1 MPAASLDGDGRP
13 PGCPRWLAVRG
24 LPGRRIAGRLGAV
37 MALAELL
44 LADRL
49 ARPLRDL
56 RISVTDRCQFRCTYC
71 MPREVFGRDFVFM
84 PRAQLLTFEELTRLA
99 RIFAGLGVRKLRL
112 TGGEPLLRRDLDKL
126 VAMLAAIDGI
136 EDIALT
142 TNGALLA
149 AKAKA
154 LAAAG
159 LRRVTVSLDSLD
171 DAVFMALNDAGFPV
185 ARVLEAIAAAA
196 GAGLAPVKVNMVV
209 RRGVNEQ
216 SILPMAAHF
225 RHSGHVLRFIEYM
238 DVGTTNGWRLDDVV
252 SAAQIIAEIDRQWPV
267 EAVEAA
273 YPGEVACR
281 YRYRDGA
288 GEIGVIASVTQ
299 PFCRGCTRARLAAD
313 GQLYTCLFA
322 TAGHD
327 LRGPLRAGASDQA
340 LRETLTAIWTR
351 RTDRYSEQRTRQT
364 RHTHRVQPKV
374 EMSHIGG

>member
-1 MPAASLDGDGRP
+1 MAMAAQ
-13 PGCPRWLAVRG
+13 
-24 LPGRRIAGRLGAV
+24 LP
-37 MALAELL
+37 
-44 LADRL
+44 LADTF

-71 MPREVFGRDFVFM
+71 MPREVFGRDFMFL
-84 PRAQLLTFEELTRLA
+84 PREQLLTFEELARLA

-126 VAMLAAIDGI
+126 VAILAGI
-136 EDIALT
+136 GGITDVALT

-149 AKAKA
+149 RNAAA
-154 LAAAG
+154 LATAG

-171 DAVFMALNDAGFPV
+171 DAVFMGLNDARFPV
-185 ARVLEAIAAAA
+185 AKVLEAIGAAA

-225 RHSGHVLRFIEYM
+225 RHTGHVLRFIEYM

-252 SAAQIIAEIDRQWPV
+252 TAAEIISVVGGQWPLEPV
-267 EAVEAA
+267 EPA
-273 YPGEVACR
+273 YAGEVAAR
-281 YRYRDGA
+281 YRYSDGG

-299 PFCRGCTRARLAAD
+299 PFCRGCTRARLSAD
-313 GQLYTCLFA
+313 GQLFTCLFA
-322 TAGHD
+322 GAGHD
-327 LRGPLRAGASDQA
+327 LRGPLRAGATDQA
-340 LRETLTAIWTR
+340 LRDLVAGIWAR
-351 RTDRYSEQRTRQT
+351 RADRYSEQRTRQT
-364 RHTHRVQPKV
+364 SRAKARQKV

>member
-1 MPAASLDGDGRP
+1 M
-13 PGCPRWLAVRG
+13 AV
-24 LPGRRIAGRLGAV
+24 
-37 MALAELL
+37 AELPL
-44 LADRL
+44 VDTL

-71 MPREVFGRDFVFM
+71 MPREVFGRDFVFL

-99 RIFAGLGVRKLRL
+99 RIFVGLGVRKLRL
-112 TGGEPLLRRDLDKL
+112 TGGEPLLRRDLDTL
-126 VAMLAAIDGI
+126 VAMLAGIDDVQ
-136 EDIALT
+136 DIALT

-149 AKAKA
+149 GKAQA

-185 ARVLEAIAAAA
+185 ARVLAAIAAAA
-196 GAGLAPVKVNMVV
+196 EAGLAPVKVNMVV

-238 DVGTTNGWRLDDVV
+238 DVGTTNGWRLDEVV
-252 SAAQIIAEIDRQWPV
+252 PAAQIISLIDRQWPV
-267 EAVEAA
+267 EPVGAA
-273 YPGEVACR
+273 YPGEVARR
-281 YRYRDGA
+281 YRYSDGA

-299 PFCRGCTRARLAAD
+299 PFCRGCTRVRLAAD

-322 TAGHD
+322 AAGHD
-327 LRGPLRAGASDQA
+327 LRGPLRAGASDQV
-340 LRETLTAIWTR
+340 LRQQISSIWTQR
-351 RTDRYSEQRTRQT
+351 ADRYSEQRTRQT
-364 RHTHRVQPKV
+364 HHTQRVQPKV

>member
-1 MPAASLDGDGRP
+1 MAIAD
-13 PGCPRWLAVRG
+13 
-24 LPGRRIAGRLGAV
+24 LP
-37 MALAELL
+37 
-44 LADRL
+44 LADML

-71 MPREVFGRDFVFM
+71 MPREVFGRDFAFL
-84 PRAQLLTFEELTRLA
+84 PREQLLTFEELARLT

-112 TGGEPLLRRDLDKL
+112 TGGEPLLRRDLDTL
-126 VAMLAAIDGI
+126 VAMLAGI
-136 EDIALT
+136 SGIQDVALT

-149 AKAKA
+149 GKVRA
-154 LAAAG
+154 LTAAG

-171 DAVFMALNDAGFPV
+171 DAVFMALNDAHFPV
-185 ARVLEAIAAAA
+185 AKVLDAIAAAA

-225 RHSGHVLRFIEYM
+225 RGSGHVLRFIEYM

-252 SAAQIIAEIDRQWPV
+252 PAAEIISLVGGRWPLQPV
-267 EAVEAA
+267 AAA
-273 YPGEVACR
+273 YPGEVARR

-299 PFCRGCTRARLAAD
+299 PFCRGCTRARLSAD

-322 TAGHD
+322 AAGHD

-340 LRETLTAIWTR
+340 LRAQIGSIWAPR
-351 RTDRYSEQRTRQT
+351 ADRYSERRTRQSSRT
-364 RHTHRVQPKV
+364 QQVKAKV

>member
-1 MPAASLDGDGRP
+1 MAIAD
-13 PGCPRWLAVRG
+13 
-24 LPGRRIAGRLGAV
+24 LP
-37 MALAELL
+37 
-44 LADRL
+44 LADTL

-71 MPREVFGRDFVFM
+71 MPREVFGRDFVFL
-84 PRAQLLTFEELTRLA
+84 PRGQLLTFEELTRLA
-99 RIFAGLGVRKLRL
+99 RVFAGLGVPKLRL
-112 TGGEPLLRRDLDKL
+112 TGGEPLLRRDLEKL
-126 VAMLAAIDGI
+126 VAMLAGI
-136 EDIALT
+136 GGIQDIALT

-149 AKAKA
+149 GKAKA

-171 DAVFMALNDAGFPV
+171 DAVFMALNDAGFPA
-185 ARVLEAIAAAA
+185 ARVLGAITAAA

-252 SAAQIIAEIDRQWPV
+252 PAAEIISLIGGQWPLQPV
-267 EAVEAA
+267 EPA
-273 YPGEVACR
+273 YPGEVARR
-281 YRYRDGA
+281 YRYRDGG

-299 PFCRGCTRARLAAD
+299 PFCRGCTRARLSAD
-313 GQLYTCLFA
+313 GKLYTCLFA
-322 TAGHD
+322 GAGHD

-340 LRETLTAIWTR
+340 LREQISAIWAR
-351 RTDRYSEQRTRQT
+351 RADRYSEQRTRQT
-364 RHTHRVQPKV
+364 SRTQRVTPKV
-374 EMSHIGG
+374 EMSRIGG

>member
-1 MPAASLDGDGRP
+1 MAVADVPVADTLGRP
-13 PGCPRWLAVRG
+13 V
-24 LPGRRIAGRLGAV
+24 
-37 MALAELL
+37 
-44 LADRL
+44 
-49 ARPLRDL
+49 RDL

-71 MPREVFGRDFVFM
+71 MPREVFGRDFVFL
-84 PRAQLLTFEELTRLA
+84 PREELLTFEELARVT

-112 TGGEPLLRRDLDKL
+112 TGGEPLLRRDLHKL

-136 EDIALT
+136 ADIALT

-149 AKAKA
+149 GKATA

-171 DAVFMALNDAGFPV
+171 DEVFMALNDAHFP
-185 ARVLEAIAAAA
+185 AGRVLEAIAAAA
-196 GAGLAPVKVNMVV
+196 DAGLAPVKVNMVV
-209 RRGVNEQ
+209 RRGMNEQ

-252 SAAQIIAEIDRQWPV
+252 PAAEIISLIGGQWPLEPV
-267 EAVEAA
+267 APT
-273 YPGEVACR
+273 YPGEVAR
-281 YRYRDGA
+281 RWRYRDGA

-322 TAGHD
+322 AAGHD
-327 LRGPLRAGASDQA
+327 LRGPLRGGASDQA
-340 LRETLTAIWTR
+340 LREQISSIWAR
-351 RTDRYSEQRTRQT
+351 RTDRYSEQRTRRT
-364 RHTHRVQPKV
+364 RQQPVRPKV
-374 EMSHIGG
+374 EMSRIGG

>member
-1 MPAASLDGDGRP
+1 MA
-13 PGCPRWLAVRG
+13 
-24 LPGRRIAGRLGAV
+24 IADV
-37 MALAELL
+37 P
-44 LADRL
+44 LADTL

-71 MPREVFGRDFVFM
+71 MPREVFGRDFVFL
-84 PRAQLLTFEELTRLA
+84 PRDQLLTFEELTRLA

-126 VAMLAAIDGI
+126 VAMLAGI
-136 EDIALT
+136 GGIGDIALT

-149 AKAKA
+149 GKAQA

-171 DAVFMALNDAGFPV
+171 DPVFMALNDAGFPV

-196 GAGLAPVKVNMVV
+196 RAGLAPVKVNMVV

-216 SILPMAAHF
+216 SVLPMAAHF

-252 SAAQIIAEIDRQWPV
+252 PAAEVISLIGGQWPL
-267 EAVEAA
+267 ESADPA
-273 YPGEVACR
+273 YPGEVARR

-299 PFCRGCTRARLAAD
+299 PFCRGCTR
-313 GQLYTCLFA
+313 LFA
-322 TAGHD
+322 AAGHD
-327 LRGPLRAGASDQA
+327 LRGPLRAGASDKA
-340 LRETLTAIWTR
+340 LREQIGAIWAR
-351 RTDRYSEQRTRQT
+351 RADRYSERRT
-364 RHTHRVQPKV
+364 RHTSRVQRVQPKV